1 MRMRYLVIF
10 CILVPILSF
19 AACSVAQEKVTIKYA
34 FWGNP
39 LAIGVE
45 EDILNEFHKE
55 YPNIQV
61 EPIAVAYA
69 DYHTKLLT
77 MIAGG
82 LAPDVMRIDSYYF
95 ADFMDA
101 GALMPIDT
109 YIQRDKINLEQY
121 YEVGLPDSMYQ
132 GKMYGLPWGT
142 APLYFAYNVKMFEDA
157 GVELPKVGWT
167 WDDFVE
173 AARSIAGG
181 TGIERKYAFGAPFT
195 VIVYILPFIWSAGGD
210 LFNETRTEFTLDAP
224 QVLARLNELGKLM
237 QEGVFAN
244 PFELPSEEAVTR
256 LFSQNLIA
264 MRQAAAIEV
273 LSMQQIE
280 GLRFDVTHW
289 PTGKDIP
296 QTTVVKS
303 NTVGISVSTKHPE
316 EAWTFLKFLR
326 APGGPGDYLY
336 ARAKRIPPTS
346 KIPELWDLY
355 IDPTKPPQSIKEV
368 TELIS
373 TKYGRTLPLRKGWLE
388 IEGVLIPAL
397 QKVWSGQAT
406 AEEAIASVR
415 AEIEAIMKAKK

>member
-1 MRMRYLVIF
+1 VRLSRYVLLLVGV
-10 CILVPILSF
+10 LLLGAF
-19 AACSVAQEKVTIKYA
+19 ASASAQEKVTIKYA

-55 YPNIQV
+55 HPRIQV
-61 EPIAVAYA
+61 EPVAVAYA

-101 GALMPIDT
+101 GALMPIDE
-109 YIQRDKINLEQY
+109 YIQRDGIDLGLY
-121 YEVGLPDSMYQ
+121 YEVGLPDSSYN

-142 APLYFAYNVKMFEDA
+142 APLYFAYNIKMFEDA
-157 GVELPKVGWT
+157 GVKPPEVGWT
-167 WDDFVE
+167 WEDFVE
-173 AARSIAGG
+173 AARSIARG
-181 TGIERKYAFGAPFT
+181 TGIERRYAFGAPFT

-210 LFNETRTEFTLDAP
+210 LFDVTRTKFTLDEP
-224 QVLARLNELGKLM
+224 QTLARLNELGKFM

-280 GLRFDVTHW
+280 GLNFDVIHW
-289 PTGKDIP
+289 PTGKDVP

-303 NTVGISVSTKHPE
+303 NTVGISISTKYPE

-336 ARAKRIPPTS
+336 AKAKRIPPTS

-355 IDPTKPPQSIKEV
+355 VDPTKPPKSIKEV

-373 TKYGRTLPLRKGWLE
+373 SKYGRTLPLRKGWLE
-388 IEGVLIPAL
+388 IEGILIPAL
-397 QKVWSGQAT
+397 QKVWSGQAS
-406 AEEAIASVR
+406 AEEAIATVKP
-415 AEIEAIMKAKK
+415 EIESIMKARR

>member
-1 MRMRYLVIF
+1 MRTRCFLVF
-10 CILVPILSF
+10 CAVALAFF
-19 AACSVAQEKVTIKYA
+19 ALCSTAQTKVTIKYA

-45 EDILNEFHKE
+45 EEILNEFHKE
-55 YPNIQV
+55 HPNIQV

-95 ADFMDA
+95 ADFMDTE
-101 GALMPIDT
+101 ALMPLDA
-109 YIQRDKINLEQY
+109 YIQRDKIDLNLY
-121 YEVGLPDSMYQ
+121 YEVGLPDSMYN

-142 APLYFAYNVKMFEDA
+142 APLYLAYNIKMFEEA
-157 GVELPKVGWT
+157 GVDLPKVGWT
-167 WDDFVE
+167 WDDFIE

-181 TGIERKYAFGAPFT
+181 KGIERKYAFGAPFT
-195 VIVYILPFIWSAGGD
+195 IISYILPFIWSAGGD
-210 LFNETRTEFTLDAP
+210 LFNETKTEFTLDTP
-224 QVLARLNELGKLM
+224 QALARLNEIGKLM

-280 GLRFDVTHW
+280 GLDFDVIHW
-289 PTGKDIP
+289 PTGKDIL

-303 NTVGISVSTKHPE
+303 NTVGISASTKYPE

-326 APGGPGDYLY
+326 APGGRGDYLY
-336 ARAKRIPPTS
+336 AKAKRIPPTS

-355 IDPTKPPQSIKEV
+355 IDPTKPPRSIKQI

-388 IEGVLIPAL
+388 IEGILIPAL

-406 AEEAIASVR
+406 AEEAIAAIRSEV
-415 AEIEAIMKAKK
+415 ESIMKAKR